1 MVQTSDII
9 FFLFLGSSLCIL
21 LIGAPVPPLK
31 KKNTLKTTTT
41 TTSTQT
47 AYVPRQ
53 DSATTTEGL
62 ADYIIVEYCPRF
74 I

>member
-21 LIGAPVPPLK
+21 LTPQIK

>member
-21 LIGAPVPPLK
+21 LTPQIK

-41 TTSTQT
+41 RTQSTQT
-47 AYVPRQ
+47 ATVSSQQPI
-53 DSATTTEGL
+53 STTEGL